1 MGATDVCPIVPIS
14 DVTMDECVEYARALA
29 KRIGEELAISVYC
42 YENAAFSDKRRNLAT
57 CRAGEYEAM
66 AKKVT
71 TEEWKPCFGP
81 TELNVTAGVTGVAA
95 RDFLV
100 AYNVNL
106 NTTSTRRANSV
117 AFDLRENGRVKR
129 IGCPITGEVVNG
141 PDGKPERVPGL
152 LKCCKAIGWYIEE
165 YGICQVSVNLT
176 NISVTTVHECFDT
189 SCERAT
195 ARGMRVTGSEVCGLV
210 PLKVLTDAAKF
221 YLKKQNRST
230 AISESELVKIAVKSL
245 GLDDLAPF
253 DPRERVIEY
262 LLEDHLKKDTKQLI
276 DMTLPAFCDET
287 ISESPAPGG
296 GSIAAYCGALGAS
309 LAGMVANL
317 SANKRGW
324 DDRVPEFSEWGNK
337 AMALKNKLVIYVD
350 EDTNAFNE
358 VMAAIK
364 MPKGSDAEVAA
375 RTTAIEEANKG
386 AAVVPWT
393 VMQTSFEILEIAKA
407 MATIGNP
414 ASVTDAGVGALCA
427 RTAIEGAFLN
437 VKVNLG
443 SVSDKEWVADMKT
456 KSTSLL
462 EKAKKVEAEIM
473 KQVHTVLD
481 A

>member
-1 MGATDVCPIVPIS
+1 
-14 DVTMDECVEYARALA
+14 
-29 KRIGEELAISVYC
+29 
-42 YENAAFSDKRRNLAT
+42 
-57 CRAGEYEAM
+57 
-66 AKKVT
+66 
-71 TEEWKPCFGP
+71 
-81 TELNVTAGVTGVAA
+81 
-95 RDFLV
+95 
-100 AYNVNL
+100 
-106 NTTSTRRANSV
+106 
-117 AFDLRENGRVKR
+117 
-129 IGCPITGEVVNG
+129 
-141 PDGKPERVPGL
+141 
-152 LKCCKAIGWYIEE
+152 
-165 YGICQVSVNLT
+165 
-176 NISVTTVHECFDT
+176 
-189 SCERAT
+189 
-195 ARGMRVTGSEVCGLV
+195 
-210 PLKVLTDAAKF
+210 
-221 YLKKQNRST
+221 
-230 AISESELVKIAVKSL
+230 
-245 GLDDLAPF
+245 
-253 DPRERVIEY
+253 
-262 LLEDHLKKDTKQLI
+262 
-276 DMTLPAFCDET
+276 MTLPAFCDET

-309 LAGMVANL
+309 LAGMGANL